1 MLKLI
6 SATDVAIALAVKA
19 GTLTLVERVSRFGG
33 TFVAIGDEYGIIEVA
48 DDMVA
53 ANRRVEECKR

>member
-19 GTLTLVERVSRFGG
+19 GTLTLIERASRFGG